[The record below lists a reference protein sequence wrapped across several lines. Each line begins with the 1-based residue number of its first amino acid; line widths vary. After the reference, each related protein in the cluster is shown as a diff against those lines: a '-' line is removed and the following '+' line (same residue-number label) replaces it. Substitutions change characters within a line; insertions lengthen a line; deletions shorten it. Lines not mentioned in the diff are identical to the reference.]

1 MPLLIAAVT
10 CCGLSIIGV
19 HWLRGRRSTGA
30 GATTLTQVL
39 KGVRVLELGTMITAP
54 LAGMMLAD
62 LGAEVIKIEHPQG
75 GDPFRSFR
83 GGQYSPHFVAYNRGK
98 RSMQLDLRN
107 VTGREIF
114 QKLLTRS
121 DILIEN
127 YRVGVMERLGLG
139 AGALAAMNARL
150 IHCSITGFGASGPY
164 CGRPA
169 YDSVGLALSGIASLL
184 LDPQRPQICGPT
196 IPDNATGMFA
206 CYGILGALY
215 ERERTGCGRRVEV
228 NMLEAAIAFIPD
240 PFANHTQMAIRND
253 PLTRVASS
261 HSFAL
266 RCGDGKLL
274 ALHLSSQPKF
284 WEGLLIAIGR
294 RELGDDPR
302 FSTREARIKNYAEL
316 TGTLAGVFITRPRG
330 DWMTL
335 LETEDVPYAPVH
347 NIPEVIEDA
356 QVGHLETFR
365 TLRHPSE
372 GEVVTIR
379 RPVRIDGGRD
389 ATDLAA
395 PTLGQHTED
404 VLSELG
410 YDAGA
415 IAKLRQASVI

>member
-1 MPLLIAAVT
+1 
-10 CCGLSIIGV
+10 
-19 HWLRGRRSTGA
+19 
-30 GATTLTQVL
+30 
-39 KGVRVLELGTMITAP
+39 VRVLELGTMITAP

-107 VTGREIF
+107 ATGRKILHE
-114 QKLLTRS
+114 LLGRT

-139 AGALAAMNARL
+139 ADALAAVNPRL

-184 LDPQRPQICGPT
+184 LDAEHPQICGPT

-215 ERERTGCGRRVEV
+215 ERERTGRGRRVEI

-240 PFANHTQMAIRND
+240 PFANHTQMRISND
-253 PLTRVASS
+253 PLPRIASS
-261 HSFAL
+261 HSFAF
-266 RCGDGKLL
+266 RCSDGKLL
-274 ALHLSSQPKF
+274 AIHLSSQPKF
-284 WEGLLIAIGR
+284 WEGLLVAIAR
-294 RELGDDPR
+294 PELAPDPR
-302 FSTREARIKNYAEL
+302 FTTREARISNYLDL
-316 TGTLAGVFITRPRG
+316 TRTLADIFLTKPRAE
-330 DWMTL
+330 WMAL
-335 LETEDVPYAPVH
+335 LEKQDVPFAPVH
-347 NIPEVIEDA
+347 NIPEVIEDP
-356 QVGHLETFR
+356 QVKHLETFR
-365 TLRHPSE
+365 TLRHPTQ

-389 ATDLAA
+389 GTDLPA
-395 PTLGQHTED
+395 PALGQHTEEL
-404 VLSELG
+404 LSELG
-410 YDAGA
+410 YDAVA
-415 IAKLRQASVI
+415 IGELRAASVI